1 MRNTEAQHRSATRKR
16 NTEAQ
21 HRKTITTQHTTEQMN
36 GYVEE
41 NASQQCSTPPPLALM
56 CPTKILTEAM
66 GLVSENEEPY
76 EETPAGR

>member
-1 MRNTEAQHRSATRKR
+1 
-16 NTEAQ
+16 
-21 HRKTITTQHTTEQMN
+21 MN

-41 NASQQCSTPPPLALM
+41 NASQQCSTPPPVALI